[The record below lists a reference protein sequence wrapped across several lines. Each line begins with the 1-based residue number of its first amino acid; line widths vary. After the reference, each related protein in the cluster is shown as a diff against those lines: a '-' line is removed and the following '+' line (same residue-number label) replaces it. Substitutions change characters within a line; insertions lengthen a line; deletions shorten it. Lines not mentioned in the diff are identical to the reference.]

1 MVCSPPRRAAAMRA
15 APMSMSIWS
24 ARRGSRSRSN
34 SGVICGAG
42 GLRRRCGRTAWRRR
56 NCGGSTSGSRNPLP
70 GRRSRDRLAVR
81 VRDGGGFLGR
91 MSPRGRCQPQP
102 ISLPDSA
109 L

>member
-1 MVCSPPRRAAAMRA
+1 VRGAYVDAHLVG
-15 APMSMSIWS
+15 APWVEI
-24 ARRGSRSRSN
+24 AVELGRD
-34 SGVICGAG
+34 
-42 GLRRRCGRTAWRRR
+42 LRRRR

-70 GRRSRDRLAVR
+70 GRRSRNRLAVR
-81 VRDGGGFLGR
+81 VRDGGGVLGR